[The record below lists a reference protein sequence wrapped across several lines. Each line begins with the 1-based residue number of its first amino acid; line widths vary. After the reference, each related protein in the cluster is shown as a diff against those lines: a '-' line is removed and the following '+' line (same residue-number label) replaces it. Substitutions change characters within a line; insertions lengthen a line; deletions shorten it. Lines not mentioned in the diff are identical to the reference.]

1 MTLALLT
8 VAYIAAGRLSLL
20 LAFANENASPV
31 WPPTGLAIGAL
42 LILGLR
48 AWPAIAV
55 GAFVVNLTNSG
66 DPAASLAIAVGNTLE
81 AVAGAW
87 LTLRFARGRAAFDS
101 TRDVLRFVVIAAGAS
116 AVAASIGVAAVV
128 GRTGRCG
135 GDGRHLAHLVAGRYR
150 WRDRRGAADRAVG
163 SPPAACRRRQAAR

>member
-1 MTLALLT
+1 MLALLT
-8 VAYIAAGRLSLL
+8 AAYIAAGRLSLL

-66 DPAASLAIAVGNTLE
+66 DPAVSLV
-81 AVAGAW
+81 
-87 LTLRFARGRAAFDS
+87 
-101 TRDVLRFVVIAAGAS
+101 
-116 AVAASIGVAAVV
+116 
-128 GRTGRCG
+128 
-135 GDGRHLAHLVAGRYR
+135 
-150 WRDRRGAADRAVG
+150 
-163 SPPAACRRRQAAR
+163 PPTPG